1 MIGFF
6 KKLFR
11 PVSKSDHPVI
21 SYVEKHFGFSPKDA
35 TRYIQAVQH
44 KSAHDTPSANNERL
58 EFLGDAVLDLLASEY
73 LFETYPNEY
82 EGFLTQKRASIVSRK
97 TLNKAA
103 IATGLEQL
111 VEAKLE
117 QDPKKTSIGG
127 NALEA
132 LVGAIY
138 LEEGYLK
145 AKQVFASH
153 IMGKL
158 IQLDL
163 SEERPFD
170 PKSKLIE
177 WTQKERKQ
185 IRFET
190 EEHPTKDQYKRF
202 LSEVYIDDVK
212 LGDGVSTSKKKAE
225 QEAALKA
232 LESLD
237 NV

>member
-1 MIGFF
+1 MIRFL
-6 KKLFR
+6 KKLIR

-21 SYVEKHFGFSPKDA
+21 SYVEEHFGFIPKNA
-35 TRYIQAVQH
+35 ELYIQAVQH
-44 KSAHDTPSANNERL
+44 KSAHDEPSSNNERL
-58 EFLGDAVLDLLASEY
+58 EFLGDAVLDLLTSEY
-73 LFETYPNEY
+73 LFENYPEEY

-117 QDPKKTSIGG
+117 QDPKNTSIGG

-132 LVGAIY
+132 LIGAIY

-145 AKQVFASH
+145 AKQVFATH
-153 IMGKL
+153 MMGKL

-163 SEERPFD
+163 SQERPFD

-185 IRFET
+185 IRFDT
-190 EEHPTKDQYKRF
+190 EEHPTEDQYKRF
-202 LSEVYIDDVK
+202 LSKVYIDDVN
-212 LGDGVSTSKKKAE
+212 LGEGVSTSKKKAE

>member
-1 MIGFF
+1 M
-6 KKLFR
+6 
-11 PVSKSDHPVI
+11 
-21 SYVEKHFGFSPKDA
+21 
-35 TRYIQAVQH
+35 
-44 KSAHDTPSANNERL
+44 
-58 EFLGDAVLDLLASEY
+58 
-73 LFETYPNEY
+73 
-82 EGFLTQKRASIVSRK
+82 
-97 TLNKAA
+97 
-103 IATGLEQL
+103 

-117 QDPKKTSIGG
+117 QDPKNTSIGG

-145 AKQVFASH
+145 AKEVFADH